1 MHDCRV
7 TCGRLYDI
15 EKGELNRPCSLGS
28 AVNFH
33 YQLISGSLFFMKLD
47 RLIRLALGFLILLV
61 FVITIAALLFVTE
74 SALNVWDRLV
84 QGPRLLLYGYLAVM
98 AVLIVGA
105 MWLVARLLIRR
116 KILEPQS
123 KTAKLSKSDIEARL
137 RDADNAGVDVTE
149 AQIELQE
156 LASRQQAGS
165 VHLCFFGEISTG
177 KSSLIKALVPEADV
191 VIDAVGGSTLDIRH
205 YRWRDEAVAQI
216 LLTDVPGTGG
226 LDEGLDSVAE
236 EEARRSQLVIF
247 VCEGDLTRAEKQ
259 AVKWLLAL
267 EKPLVLVMNKS
278 DRYDAA
284 EQAALMQ
291 RLLDHLS
298 DLGGEITKDRVVAVS
313 AGGQVDVIERSA
325 DGSEEKVRR
334 ERQADIGVLVVAINR
349 LLEED
354 ASSLDARRDRA
365 VFRLAAEKLAEAEQ
379 SYRQQRSEQIIR
391 NSTRKAVV
399 GALAAVSPGT
409 DLIIQG
415 YIGTTMTQSVCK
427 LYGAAPR
434 DLDIEQFLTLSQSR
448 AGRALPLSLAVAGN
462 ALKAFPGLG
471 TVAGG
476 LVHAVAY
483 GLIFDALGRSLVLTL
498 SKHGELVPETAAKEF
513 EEGINEHIEAGVRQI
528 AKMVVDQQEDG
539 GSSG

>member
-1 MHDCRV
+1 
-7 TCGRLYDI
+7 
-15 EKGELNRPCSLGS
+15 
-28 AVNFH
+28 
-33 YQLISGSLFFMKLD
+33 MKLD
-47 RLIRLALGFLILLV
+47 RFIRLALGFLILLM
-61 FVITIAALLFVTE
+61 FVIAMAALLFVTE
-74 SALNVWDRLV
+74 AALNVWDRLV
-84 QGPRLLLYGYLAVM
+84 QGPRFVLYGYIAVM
-98 AVLIVGA
+98 AALVVAAI
-105 MWLVARLLIRR
+105 WLVYRLVVRR
-116 KILEPQS
+116 KIAEPEG
-123 KTAKLSKSDIEARL
+123 KLAKLTKFDIEARL
-137 RDADNAGVDVTE
+137 RDADDAGVNVSD
-149 AQIELQE
+149 AQAELQE

-191 VIDAVGGSTLDIRH
+191 LIDAVGGSTVDIRH
-205 YRWRDEAVAQI
+205 YRWRNDAGLQI

-226 LDEGLDSVAE
+226 LEESLGEVAE
-236 EEARRSQLVIF
+236 EEARRSQIVIF

-259 AVKWLLAL
+259 AVEYLLAL

-298 DLGGEITKDRVVAVS
+298 DLGGEIAKDRVVAVS
-313 AGGQVDVIERSA
+313 AGGQVEVVERKA
-325 DGSEEKVRR
+325 GGPEETVRR
-334 ERQADIGVLVVAINR
+334 ERPADIGVLVVAINR

-354 ASSLDARRDRA
+354 SSSLDARRDRA

-379 SYRQQRSEQIIR
+379 RYQQQRSQQIIR

-409 DLIIQG
+409 DIIIQG
-415 YIGTTMTQSVCK
+415 YIGTTMTQSLCK

-434 DLDIEQFLTLSQSR
+434 DLDIEEFLTLSQSR
-448 AGRALPLSLAVAGN
+448 AGKALPLSLAVAGN
-462 ALKAFPGLG
+462 GLKAFPGLG

-483 GLIFDALGRSLVLTL
+483 GLIFDALGRSLVQTLT
-498 SKHGELVPETAAKEF
+498 KHRELVPETAAKEF
-513 EEGINEHIEAGVRQI
+513 EEGISEHIEAGVRQV
-528 AKMVVDQQEDG
+528 AKMALDQRKKGDEPG
-539 GSSG
+539 G

>member
-1 MHDCRV
+1 
-7 TCGRLYDI
+7 
-15 EKGELNRPCSLGS
+15 
-28 AVNFH
+28 
-33 YQLISGSLFFMKLD
+33 MKLD
-47 RLIRLALGFLILLV
+47 RFIRLALGSLILLV
-61 FVITIAALLFVTE
+61 FVIAIAALLFVTE
-74 SALNVWDRLV
+74 SAFNVWDRLV
-84 QGPRLLLYGYLAVM
+84 QGPRILLYGYLAVM
-98 AVLIVGA
+98 AALVVSAI
-105 MWLVARLLIRR
+105 WLVGRLLVRR
-116 KILEPQS
+116 KIPETDIRTS
-123 KTAKLSKSDIEARL
+123 KLSKSDIEARL
-137 RDADNAGVDVTE
+137 RDADSVGVDVTD
-149 AQIELQE
+149 AQAELQE

-177 KSSLIKALVPEADV
+177 KSSLIKALVPNADV

-205 YRWRDEAVAQI
+205 YRWRDDTGSQI

-226 LDEGLDSVAE
+226 LDDGLDDVAE
-236 EEARRSQLVIF
+236 EEARRSQVVVY

-298 DLGGEITKDRVVAVS
+298 DLGGEIVKDRVVAVS
-313 AGGQVDVIERSA
+313 AGGQMDVIEKKS
-325 DGSEEKVRR
+325 DGTEESVRR

-349 LLEED
+349 LLDDD
-354 ASSLDARRDRA
+354 AVELDARRDRA

-379 SYRQQRSEQIIR
+379 NYRKQRSEQIIR

-409 DLIIQG
+409 DVIIQG
-415 YIGTTMTQSVCK
+415 YIGTTMTQSLCK

-434 DLDIEQFLTLSQSR
+434 DLDIENFLNLSQSR
-448 AGRALPLSLAVAGN
+448 AGKALPLGLAVAGN
-462 ALKAFPGLG
+462 GLKAFPGLG

-498 SKHGELVPETAAKEF
+498 DKHGELVPETAAKEF
-513 EEGINEHIEAGVRQI
+513 EEGINEQFEAGVRQV
-528 AKMVVDQQEDG
+528 AKMALDQREQEDEPRG
-539 GSSG
+539 